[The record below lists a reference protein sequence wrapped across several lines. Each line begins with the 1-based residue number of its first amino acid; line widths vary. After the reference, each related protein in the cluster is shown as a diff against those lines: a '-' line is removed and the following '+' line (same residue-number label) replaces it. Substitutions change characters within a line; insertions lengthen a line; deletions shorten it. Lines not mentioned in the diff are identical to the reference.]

1 MWLIHQNAIL
11 IKDNLLKRKWKS
23 DPKCCFCP
31 ENESFNHLF
40 FECSMAKFVWSLVAL
55 VVGADCRSPTF
66 AQFWVWVQKYMAN
79 GTKFHMVGLSAICW
93 ALWRARNN
101 ICLRKKKIVRSP
113 TEIICM
119 ASSFI
124 LFWAELQGIED
135 TELEAGGEALKDAV
149 LMFHP
154 LKCHQ
159 RIQEWCFFTDAPSLK
174 IIIMSS
180 AGCFP

>member
-101 ICLRKKKIVRSP
+101 ICLRKKKLSDLLLRSFVWLHRLFYFGQNFK
-113 TEIICM
+113 
-119 ASSFI
+119 ASKT
-124 LFWAELQGIED
+124 WRPWKREE
-135 TELEAGGEALKDAV
+135 K
-149 LMFHP
+149 
-154 LKCHQ
+154 
-159 RIQEWCFFTDAPSLK
+159 PSK
-174 IIIMSS
+174 MR
-180 AGCFP
+180 C

>member
-101 ICLRKKKIVRSP
+101 ICLRKKNCPISYWDHLYGFIVYSILGRTSRHRRHGGPGSGRRSP
-113 TEIICM
+113 QRCGADVPPSEVP
-119 ASSFI
+119 S
-124 LFWAELQGIED
+124 ED
-135 TELEAGGEALKDAV
+135 TGMV
-149 LMFHP
+149 LLHWRP
-154 LKCHQ
+154 
-159 RIQEWCFFTDAPSLK
+159 
-174 IIIMSS
+174 
-180 AGCFP
+180 